1 MPTSVV
7 LRGMA
12 GDDRIATSMSEKR
25 GWGSTVL
32 GWFVVRPED
41 EAGSAVSDD
50 ALIAA
55 AGDPAA
61 APTYGADQPVLPVVP
76 LHDPPPAP
84 GGQVDFPA
92 VYTAAGVE
100 AEQQERV
107 EKAAALLRSLPGDT
121 DPAIKKQIVEAS
133 LKAFGVP
140 IDQII
145 EAGVEEI
152 QALESYIRSGGADT
166 QQLLAESS
174 ARIAQF
180 EEEIARIR
188 QVMDERV
195 HEQQAVVRACNEK
208 KLDVQRVL
216 EFFGQE
222 AVARV
227 VRDSPK
233 LIDPTQAQ
241 GPAASGPSNQAPR

>member
-1 MPTSVV
+1 
-7 LRGMA
+7 
-12 GDDRIATSMSEKR
+12 MSDKKT
-25 GWGSTVL
+25 WGSTVL

-41 EAGSAVSDD
+41 EA
-50 ALIAA
+50 AA
-55 AGDPAA
+55 EGDPAA
-61 APTYGADQPVLPVVP
+61 ADAAVATAATYGADQPVVPVAP

-92 VYTAAGVE
+92 VYTAGGVE
-100 AEQQERV
+100 PEQQERV
-107 EKAAALLRSLPGDT
+107 EKAASLLRSLPAET
-121 DPAIKKQIVEAS
+121 DPAVKKQIVEAS

-140 IDQII
+140 IDKII

-152 QALESYIRSGGADT
+152 QALESYIRAGAGDT
-166 QQLLAESS
+166 QTLLSESQS
-174 ARIAQF
+174 RIAQF
-180 EEEIARIR
+180 EDEVRRIK
-188 QVMDERV
+188 QVMEDRV
-195 HEQQAVVRACNEK
+195 QEQAAVIRACNER

-233 LIDPTQAQ
+233 LIDP
-241 GPAASGPSNQAPR
+241 SGPSNPQPGNP

>member
-1 MPTSVV
+1 
-7 LRGMA
+7 
-12 GDDRIATSMSEKR
+12 MSEKK

-41 EAGSAVSDD
+41 EAGAAVSDD

-55 AGDPAA
+55 AAADPAA
-61 APTYGADQPVLPVVP
+61 TSTYGADQPVVPVVP

-100 AEQQERV
+100 LEQQERV

-121 DPAIKKQIVEAS
+121 DAAVKKQIVEAS

-145 EAGVEEI
+145 EGGVEEI
-152 QALESYIRSGGADT
+152 QALEAYIRAGGAET

-188 QVMDERV
+188 RVMDERV
-195 HEQQAVVRACNEK
+195 QEQQAVVRACNEK

-233 LIDPTQAQ
+233 LIDPSQ
-241 GPAASGPSNQAPR
+241 PAP

>member
-1 MPTSVV
+1 
-7 LRGMA
+7 
-12 GDDRIATSMSEKR
+12 MSDKK

-41 EAGSAVSDD
+41 EAGAAGASPDPSAD
-50 ALIAA
+50 AVIAA
-55 AGDPAA
+55 AA
-61 APTYGADQPVLPVVP
+61 YGSDQPVAPP
-76 LHDPPPAP
+76 PMANAPPAP
-84 GGQVDFPA
+84 GGQVDFAA

-107 EKAAALLRSLPGDT
+107 EKAAALLASLPADT
-121 DPAIKKQIVEAS
+121 APAVKKQIVEAS

-140 IDQII
+140 IDRII

-152 QALESYIRSGGADT
+152 QALESYIQTGGADT
-166 QQLLAESS
+166 QKVLAESS
-174 ARIAQF
+174 ERIAQF
-180 EEEIARIR
+180 EAEIRRIK

-195 HEQQAVVRACNEK
+195 QEQTAVVRSCNER

-233 LIDPTQAQ
+233 LIDPSQQQT
-241 GPAASGPSNQAPR
+241 GS

>member
-1 MPTSVV
+1 MS
-7 LRGMA
+7 
-12 GDDRIATSMSEKR
+12 SEKK

-41 EAGSAVSDD
+41 EAAGATSEEAI
-50 ALIAA
+50 IAA
-55 AGDPAA
+55 AAAADPATA
-61 APTYGADQPVLPVVP
+61 TDASAYGADQPVVP

-100 AEQQERV
+100 AEQQERL
-107 EKAAALLRSLPGDT
+107 EKAAGLLRSLPGDT
-121 DPAIKKQIVEAS
+121 DPAVKKQIVEAS

-166 QQLLAESS
+166 QKLLAESS

-180 EEEIARIR
+180 EEEITRIR

-233 LIDPTQAQ
+233 LIDPSQAQ
-241 GPAASGPSNQAPR
+241 GSAGQTPS

>member
-1 MPTSVV
+1 
-7 LRGMA
+7 
-12 GDDRIATSMSEKR
+12 MSEKKS

-41 EAGSAVSDD
+41 EAGGGVADE

-55 AGDPAA
+55 AGADPATA
-61 APTYGADQPVLPVVP
+61 TTASEYGADQPVVP

-100 AEQQERV
+100 AEQQERL
-107 EKAAALLRSLPGDT
+107 EKAAGLLRSLPGDT
-121 DPAIKKQIVEAS
+121 DPAVKKQIVEAS

-166 QQLLAESS
+166 QKLLAESS

-180 EEEIARIR
+180 EEEITRIR
-188 QVMDERV
+188 QVMDDRV

-233 LIDPTQAQ
+233 LIDPTQAP
-241 GPAASGPSNQAPR
+241 GSAAGQPPS

>member
-1 MPTSVV
+1 
-7 LRGMA
+7 
-12 GDDRIATSMSEKR
+12 MSEKKS

-41 EAGSAVSDD
+41 EAGGGVADEAV
-50 ALIAA
+50 IAA
-55 AGDPAA
+55 AGADPATATA
-61 APTYGADQPVLPVVP
+61 ASGYGADQPVVP

-100 AEQQERV
+100 TEQQERL
-107 EKAAALLRSLPGDT
+107 EKAAGLLRSLPGDT
-121 DPAIKKQIVEAS
+121 DPAVKKQIVEAS

-180 EEEIARIR
+180 EEEITRIR

-241 GPAASGPSNQAPR
+241 GAAANHPSNQAPS

>member
-1 MPTSVV
+1 
-7 LRGMA
+7 
-12 GDDRIATSMSEKR
+12 
-25 GWGSTVL
+25 
-32 GWFVVRPED
+32 
-41 EAGSAVSDD
+41 
-50 ALIAA
+50 
-55 AGDPAA
+55 
-61 APTYGADQPVLPVVP
+61 
-76 LHDPPPAP
+76 DPPPAP

-92 VYTAAGVE
+92 VYTAGGVE
-100 AEQQERV
+100 ADQQERV

-121 DPAIKKQIVEAS
+121 DPAVKKQIVEAS

-140 IDQII
+140 IDKII

-152 QALESYIRSGGADT
+152 QALESYIQTGAADT
-166 QQLLAESS
+166 QKLLAESQS
-174 ARIAQF
+174 RIAQF
-180 EEEIARIR
+180 EGEIQRIK

-195 HEQQAVVRACNEK
+195 QEQSAVIRSCNEK

-233 LIDPTQAQ
+233 LIDPT
-241 GPAASGPSNQAPR
+241 ASSTQMPPTSNP

>member
-1 MPTSVV
+1 
-7 LRGMA
+7 
-12 GDDRIATSMSEKR
+12 MSEKK

-41 EAGSAVSDD
+41 EADDAVSAD

-55 AGDPAA
+55 AAADPAA
-61 APTYGADQPVLPVVP
+61 TPAYGADQPVVP
-76 LHDPPPAP
+76 LLDPPPAP
-84 GGQVDFPA
+84 GGHVDFPA
-92 VYTAAGVE
+92 VYAAAGVE

-121 DPAIKKQIVEAS
+121 DSAVKKQIVEAS

-145 EAGVEEI
+145 EGGVEEI

-166 QQLLAESS
+166 QKLLAESS

-241 GPAASGPSNQAPR
+241 GPAANDPSNDPSNQAPS